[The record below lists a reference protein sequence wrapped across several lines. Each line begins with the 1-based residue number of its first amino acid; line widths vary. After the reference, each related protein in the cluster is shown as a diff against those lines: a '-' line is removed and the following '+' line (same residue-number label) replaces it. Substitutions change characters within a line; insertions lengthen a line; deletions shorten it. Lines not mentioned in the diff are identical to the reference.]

1 MSASVQAAGVD
12 SAIVRRRDWLIIALV
27 GGAHACS
34 HFFQLVLPTLYLSL
48 AHEYGYDFA
57 QLGLLASIFFL
68 VSSIG
73 QASSG
78 FVVDRIGPVPVLHF
92 GLICFALSGLLI
104 AGSTG
109 YAMLVLAAIIG
120 GVGNAVFHPVDYS
133 ILNHRV
139 SARRLGHGFSTH
151 GLTGNLG
158 WALTPVFMA
167 TLIHLFN
174 WRIATLAAGGLIG
187 VVLFFTWLGRDLL
200 AGRNQ
205 AVDARSGAQVQVDTA
220 SSMGKDAVRGEAP
233 AGAVPGAET
242 RAEATVAPASTSATL
257 TTSTSAGP
265 DLSKQTAWQT
275 LLTLLAQPALWG
287 AFLFFMFSS
296 IALSAVQNYTIPMLG
311 QVYGIDKVLAGTT
324 LSAYMLTAALGML
337 AGGFLV
343 GATPNTERTVALSLV
358 LAGLFLLLLASGAV
372 PSTIAMVLVGL
383 AGFCSG
389 LAAPS
394 RDMLIRRVTPKGAT
408 GTVYGLVYSGMDVGS
423 SLAPA
428 AFGLMLDAQL
438 AMAPWVG
445 AAVAFVAA
453 AGLAM
458 WVAYAASQAE
468 ASGLRVS
475 TS

>member
-158 WALTPVFMA
+158 WALAPVYMA
-167 TLIHLFN
+167 AFIHWADWRTAAVAASTLV
-174 WRIATLAAGGLIG
+174 G
-187 VVLFFTWLGRDLL
+187 VVLLLTWLGRDMLS
-200 AGRNQ
+200 GRSA
-205 AVDARSGAQVQVDTA
+205 AVQGGALMPDTA
-220 SSMGKDAVRGEAP
+220 ATDAQPGAAAQAHAAP
-233 AGAVPGAET
+233 AAGARG
-242 RAEATVAPASTSATL
+242 
-257 TTSTSAGP
+257 TSTG
-265 DLSKQTAWQT
+265 DLSRRSVGGT
-275 LLTLLAQPALWG
+275 LQALAVQPALWG
-287 AFLFFMFSS
+287 AFLFFAFSS
-296 IALSAVQNYTIPMLG
+296 IALSAIQNYTIPMLG
-311 QVYGIDKVLAGTT
+311 TVYGIDKVLAGSA
-324 LSAYMLTAALGML
+324 LSGYMVAGAAGML
-337 AGGFLV
+337 AGGFIV
-343 GATPNTERTVALSLV
+343 SSTPRSEFIVFVTLV
-358 LAGLFLLLLASGAV
+358 LAALCFALLASGWAGSYMALV
-372 PSTIAMVLVGL
+372 FVAM
-383 AGFCSG
+383 AGFFSG
-389 LAAPS
+389 VAGPS

-408 GTVYGLVYSGMDVGS
+408 GTVYGLVYSGMDVGA
-423 SLAPA
+423 SLAPVG
-428 AFGLMLDAQL
+428 FGLMLDL
-438 AMAPWVG
+438 GLTRGPWMG
-445 AAVAFVAA
+445 AGLSFIAAALLAVAVGRSAA
-453 AGLAM
+453 ART
-458 WVAYAASQAE
+458 AASPA
-468 ASGLRVS
+468 
-475 TS
+475 